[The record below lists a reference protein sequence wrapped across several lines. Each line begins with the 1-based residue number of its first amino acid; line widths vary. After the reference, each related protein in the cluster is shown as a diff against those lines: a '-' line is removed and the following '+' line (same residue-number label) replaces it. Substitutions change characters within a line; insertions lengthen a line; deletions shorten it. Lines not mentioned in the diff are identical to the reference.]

1 MRDTGLTQWE
11 TYEEVATYLLNQI
24 AQEFGLAYVE
34 GKQAVV
40 GLESGTTW
48 TIDAKGVC
56 EDGESFFII
65 ECRRYTTSRI
75 DQEAVGGLAYRI
87 RDSGA
92 AGGIIVSPLGLQAG
106 AAKVAA
112 ATQIHSV
119 QLGPHST
126 TSEYIMRFLNLIMIG
141 LKPEG
146 IAVSQQILGI
156 RLEPADEA
164 NGEG

>member
-1 MRDTGLTQWE
+1 MRDPGVTQWE

-24 AQEFGLAYVE
+24 AQEFGLTYVE
-34 GKQAVV
+34 GKQAIV
-40 GLESGTTW
+40 GLESGTIW
-48 TIDAKGVC
+48 TIDAKGVS
-56 EDGESFFII
+56 EDGESFLIV
-65 ECRRYTTSRI
+65 ECRRHTTRRI

-87 RDSGA
+87 RDSSA

-112 ATQIHSV
+112 AARIHSV

-126 TSEYIMRFLNLIMIG
+126 TAEYIMRFLNIVMIG
-141 LKPEG
+141 LKPEE
-146 IAVSQQILGI
+146 ITVSQQILGI